1 MVGCHSTATVPFP
14 SVDPSAVPSSTSTTT
29 LYNIWQSNL
38 TVNSPTISSQSPVDQ
53 RTRSQGPFLGPTP
66 CPHYGTSSCCLVT
79 QQHTPLRARE
89 VSLPSVDQNHF
100 SSS

>member
-66 CPHYGTSSCCLVT
+66 CPHYGTIKLLSS
-79 QQHTPLRARE
+79 HPAAYPY
-89 VSLPSVDQNHF
+89 PSW
-100 SSS
+100 SPRRLASKC